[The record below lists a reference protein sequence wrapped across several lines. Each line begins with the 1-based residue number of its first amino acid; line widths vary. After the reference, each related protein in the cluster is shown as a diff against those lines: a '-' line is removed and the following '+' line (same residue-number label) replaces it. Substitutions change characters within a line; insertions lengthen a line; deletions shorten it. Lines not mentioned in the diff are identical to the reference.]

1 MVVLLDTLTY
11 ARKLRDA
18 GFTDAQAQAV
28 TEGLAFVLEERLA
41 TKQDL
46 HDLRMATKQ
55 DLDDLRMATKQ
66 DLDDHDHRMATKQDL
81 DALRLATKQDLDA
94 LRMATKQDL
103 LDLEARLDAKI
114 DRKIDDLRREMILRT
129 SELERQL
136 TVRLGAMLA
145 FGLGAMATL
154 QAVI

>member
-1 MVVLLDTLTY
+1 MVVLLDTLAY

-55 DLDDLRMATKQ
+55 DLDDHRMATKQ
-66 DLDDHDHRMATKQDL
+66 DLDDHRMATKQDL

-103 LDLEARLDAKI
+103 RDLEARLDAKI
-114 DRKIDDLRREMILRT
+114 DRKIDDLRREMLLRT